1 MTAAIIQVN
10 FRLKRVVANDNQDP
24 NRFRKVNL
32 SATIARLRASAAAS
46 AASTQAMRQG
56 AARLREASARM
67 EEETRN
73 LATSLNNLSNSLST
87 LPVSQIFNQ
96 LQAIRD
102 LSAEG

>member
-1 MTAAIIQVN
+1 MSADIVQVN
-10 FRLKRVVANDNQDP
+10 FKLKRIVANDNIDP
-24 NRFRKVNL
+24 NRVKKVNL

-73 LATSLNNLSNSLST
+73 LASSLNNLSNSLSA

-96 LQAIRD
+96 LQAIRE

>member
-1 MTAAIIQVN
+1 MSADIVQVN
-10 FRLKRVVANDNQDP
+10 FRLKCVVANDNTDP

-73 LATSLNNLSNSLST
+73 LASSLNNLSNSLSA
-87 LPVSQIFNQ
+87 LPVSQIFTQ
-96 LQAIRD
+96 LQALRE

>member
-1 MTAAIIQVN
+1 MSAAIIKVD
-10 FRLKRVVANDNQDP
+10 FRLKRIVANDNNDP
-24 NRFRKVNL
+24 IRHRRVNL

-73 LATSLNNLSNSLST
+73 LAASLNNLSSSLSA

-96 LQAIRD
+96 LQAIRE

>member
-1 MTAAIIQVN
+1 MNAEIIQVE
-10 FRLKRVVANDNQDP
+10 FRLKRVVANDNIDP
-24 NRFRKVNL
+24 ARHRRVNL

-73 LATSLNNLSNSLST
+73 LAVSLNNLSSSLSA

-96 LQAIRD
+96 LQAIRE